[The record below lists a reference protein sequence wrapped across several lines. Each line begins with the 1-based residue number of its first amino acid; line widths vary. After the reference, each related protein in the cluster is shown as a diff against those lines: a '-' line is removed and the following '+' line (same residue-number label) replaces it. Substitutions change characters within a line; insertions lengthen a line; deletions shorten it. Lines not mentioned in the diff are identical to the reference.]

1 MAERKARLAEKQ
13 RAVNARE
20 ALVIKATQEAMN
32 AEAEESLRA
41 ETAKALFLK
50 IQDELL
56 EVVVAREESK
66 RAEEKRLEAN
76 REEAKKS
83 EAKRLEE
90 ERLAEQRKIQE
101 ERVARELAEK
111 AELETL
117 KKAEIEAKKAEA
129 AEEAQIIYDPRVDGL
144 EQSIEEIK
152 ADQKEFKEALK
163 QQAESQNE
171 TKNILAMIWD
181 KINKQA

>member
-20 ALVIKATQEAMN
+20 ALVIKATQEAKN
-32 AEAEESLRA
+32 AEAEENLRA
-41 ETAKALFLK
+41 ETAKTLFLE

-76 REEAKKS
+76 RAEAEKS
-83 EAKRLEE
+83 EARRLEV

-101 ERVARELAEK
+101 ERVARELAEEAEQEKTEAEK
-111 AELETL
+111 AQAL
-117 KKAEIEAKKAEA
+117 KKA
-129 AEEAQIIYDPRVDGL
+129 
-144 EQSIEEIK
+144 
-152 ADQKEFKEALK
+152 
-163 QQAESQNE
+163 
-171 TKNILAMIWD
+171 
-181 KINKQA
+181 